1 MVNLPKNQP
10 VADVEN
16 PAGQVG
22 GVTLLH
28 GEVGR
33 HVRVKLRGG
42 TWKVFYIFV
51 LFVFARFFNNLL
63 LFAV

>member
-51 LFVFARFFNNLL
+51 YICICQVFQ
-63 LFAV
+63 